1 MSSGESVV
9 SIDSTLAVV
18 DSWLTEYISAR
29 HPEIGRIGPICPFVA
44 PSRKN
49 RTLETRVRF
58 VGHSPT
64 LELIEEIAR
73 SSLREYGLISW
84 QGRNPMLRSMIVVLP
99 DLRSEDTK
107 LLDEAQI
114 RVKDEFVEQGLMVG
128 QFHENCE
135 VTAARN
141 PDFAVSR
148 APVPVL
154 AIRTIALHDIFF
166 LSEHRHWFEKYREKF
181 GKFYT
186 PESMESDDQFRVE
199 HYLGAAR
206 AYGYPT

>member
-1 MSSGESVV
+1 MSSSESVV
-9 SIDSTLAVV
+9 GIDSALAAV
-18 DSWLTEYISAR
+18 DSWLTEYISAN

-49 RTLETRVRF
+49 RTMEIRVRF

-73 SSLREYGLISW
+73 SSMREYGLISW
-84 QGRNPMLRSMIVVLP
+84 QGRNPMLRAMVVVLP
-99 DLRSEDTK
+99 DLRPEDTK
-107 LLDEAQI
+107 LLDEAQL
-114 RVKDEFVEQGLMVG
+114 RVKDDFVAQGLMVG

-141 PDFAVSR
+141 TNFAVSR

-154 AIRTIALHDIFF
+154 AIRAIALHDIFF
-166 LSEHRHWFEKYREKF
+166 LADHRHWFETYREKF
-181 GKFYT
+181 GKFYAPQFT
-186 PESMESDDQFRVE
+186 EMDDQFRVE
-199 HYLGAAR
+199 HYRR
-206 AYGYPT
+206 AERMYGYTS